1 VRLPR
6 IPNERWYVVSFFPKY
21 KNEPACNNSPTPD
34 DWFPE
39 VPTTGDPRSRVGI
52 RYRYSYTPEAIRA
65 RNTCLNCPAFDEC
78 LEYSLQWTDLTGIW
92 ANLDTYERKEEQ
104 RLRNMKTTSLT
115 FSYSNPLDI
124 DIKPR
129 THKESEWE
137 DEL

>member
-1 VRLPR
+1 MRISR
-6 IPNERWYVVSFFPKY
+6 IPNERWYVMTFPKFT
-21 KNEPACNNSPTPD
+21 NEASCTGSTTPD

-39 VPTTGDPRSRVGI
+39 FSSDPMGRAGI
-52 RYRYSYTPEAIRA
+52 RYRYSYTPEAMRA

-104 RLRNMKTTSLT
+104 RLRNIETTSLT

-129 THKESEWE
+129 IHKESEWA

>member
-1 VRLPR
+1 MRLPR
-6 IPNERWYVVSFFPKY
+6 IPNERWYVVSFFPQF
-21 KNEPACNNSPTPD
+21 KNEPACTNSPTPD

-39 VPTTGDPRSRVGI
+39 FPPAGNPRSRVGI
-52 RYRYSYTPEAIRA
+52 RYEYSYTPEAMRA

-78 LEYSLQWTDLTGIW
+78 LEYSLLWTDLTGIW
-92 ANLDTYERKEEQ
+92 ANLDTYERREEQ
-104 RLRNMKTTSLT
+104 RLRNVKTTSIT